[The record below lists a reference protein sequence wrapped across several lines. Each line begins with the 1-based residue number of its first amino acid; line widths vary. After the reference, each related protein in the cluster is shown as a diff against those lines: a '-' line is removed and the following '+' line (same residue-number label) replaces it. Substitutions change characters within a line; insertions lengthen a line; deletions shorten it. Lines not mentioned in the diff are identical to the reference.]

1 MVIVIAG
8 PTASGKSS
16 LALEVA
22 QRLNGEIISADSMQI
37 YREMDIGT
45 AKIAPCDMMNIPH
58 HMLDIVDPKDEFSVA
73 EYAKLAE
80 NKINEIE
87 ARNKTPII
95 CGGTGLYIESL
106 LYPFDY
112 GGTEKNEDFRNQLYE
127 EANRYGNRFLH
138 DKLKILSPESAEA
151 IHENNVKRI
160 IRAIEIATF
169 GQTMS
174 KNNGVRV
181 PRRKFLYFVLQL
193 NREVLYRRIHQRV
206 DEMIERGLQTEVENL
221 LSKNVNFS
229 MQSMQGIG
237 YKEWNPYFSGLQS
250 LQEVIATVKTN
261 TRHYAKRQE
270 TWFRREQSAIAL
282 NAERTTSQLAKNI
295 CYYYENEVKLK
306 Y

>member
-8 PTASGKSS
+8 PTASGKSN

-37 YREMDIGT
+37 YREMNIGT
-45 AKIAPCDMMNIPH
+45 AKIAPCDTMNIPH
-58 HMLDIVDPKDEFSVA
+58 HMIDIVDPKDEFSVA

-80 NKINEIE
+80 NTINEIE
-87 ARNKTPII
+87 SRNKTPII

-151 IHENNVKRI
+151 IHENNIKRMV
-160 IRAIEIATF
+160 RAIEIATF
-169 GQTMS
+169 GQTVI

-181 PRRKFLYFVLQL
+181 SKRKFLYFVMQI

-206 DEMIERGLQTEVENL
+206 DEMIERGLEAEVKNL
-221 LSKNVNFS
+221 LSNNVNFS

-270 TWFRREQSAIAL
+270 TWFRREQSAISL
-282 NAERTTSQLAKNI
+282 NAEKSTSQLAKNI

>member
-45 AKIAPCDMMNIPH
+45 AKIAPSDRMNIPH

-112 GGTEKNEDFRNQLYE
+112 GGTEKNEEFRNQLYE

-169 GQTMS
+169 GQTMIK
-174 KNNGVRV
+174 KNEDRV
-181 PRRKFLYFVLQL
+181 PKRKFLYFVLQL
-193 NREVLYRRIHQRV
+193 NREILYRRIHQRV
-206 DEMIERGLQTEVENL
+206 DEMIEQGLQTEVENL
-221 LSKNVNFS
+221 LSKDVNFS

-237 YKEWNPYFSGLQS
+237 YKEWNAYFSGLQS
-250 LQEVIATVKTN
+250 LREVIATIKTN

-270 TWFRREQSAIAL
+270 TWFRREQSAISL
-282 NAERTTSQLAKNI
+282 NAENATSQLAKKT
-295 CYYYENEVKLK
+295 CYYYENELKLK

>member
-45 AKIAPCDMMNIPH
+45 AKIAPSDRMNIPH

-87 ARNKTPII
+87 TRNKTAII

-127 EANRYGNRFLH
+127 EVNRYGNRFLH

-169 GQTMS
+169 GQTVS
-174 KNNGVRV
+174 KKNEDRV
-181 PRRKFLYFVLQL
+181 PKRKFLYFVLQL
-193 NREVLYRRIHQRV
+193 NREVLYHRIHERV
-206 DEMIERGLQTEVENL
+206 DEMIEQGLQTEVENL
-221 LSKNVNFS
+221 ISKDVNFS

-237 YKEWNPYFSGLQS
+237 YKEWKTYFSGLQS
-250 LQEVIATVKTN
+250 LREVIATVKTN

-270 TWFRREQSAIAL
+270 TWFRREQSAISL
-282 NAERTTSQLAKNI
+282 NAENATSQLAKKI
-295 CYYYENEVKLK
+295 CYYYENELKLK

>member
-45 AKIAPCDMMNIPH
+45 AKIAPSDRMNIPH

-112 GGTEKNEDFRNQLYE
+112 GGTEKNEEFRNQLYE

-174 KNNGVRV
+174 KKNGVRV
-181 PRRKFLYFVLQL
+181 PKRKFLYFVLQL

-206 DEMIERGLQTEVENL
+206 DEMIEQGLQTEVENL
-221 LSKNVNFS
+221 LSKDVNFS

-250 LQEVIATVKTN
+250 LREVIATVKTN

-270 TWFRREQSAIAL
+270 TWFRREQSAISL
-282 NAERTTSQLAKNI
+282 NAEKITSQLAKNI
-295 CYYYENEVKLK
+295 CYYYEN
-306 Y
+306 

>member
-45 AKIAPCDMMNIPH
+45 AKIAPSDRMNIPH

-112 GGTEKNEDFRNQLYE
+112 GGTEKNEEFRNQLYE
-127 EANRYGNRFLH
+127 EANLYGNRFLH

-174 KNNGVRV
+174 KKNGVRV
-181 PRRKFLYFVLQL
+181 PKRKFLYFVLQL

-206 DEMIERGLQTEVENL
+206 DEMIEQGLQTEVENL
-221 LSKNVNFS
+221 LSKDVNFS

-250 LQEVIATVKTN
+250 LREVIATVKTN

-270 TWFRREQSAIAL
+270 TWFRREQSAISL
-282 NAERTTSQLAKNI
+282 NAEKITSQLAKNI
-295 CYYYENEVKLK
+295 CYYYENELKLK

>member
-45 AKIAPCDMMNIPH
+45 AKIAPCDRMNIPH

-73 EYAKLAE
+73 AYAKLAE

-87 ARNKTPII
+87 ARNKTAII

-112 GGTEKNEDFRNQLYE
+112 GGTEKNEEFRNQLYE
-127 EANRYGNRFLH
+127 EAKRYGNRFLH
-138 DKLKILSPESAEA
+138 DKLKILSPESAET

-169 GQTMS
+169 GQTVIKKS
-174 KNNGVRV
+174 GVRV
-181 PRRKFLYFVLQL
+181 PKRKFLYFVLQL
-193 NREVLYRRIHQRV
+193 NREVLYRRIHLRV
-206 DEMIERGLQTEVENL
+206 DKMIEQGLQTEVENL
-221 LSKNVNFS
+221 ISKDVNFS

-250 LQEVIATVKTN
+250 LREVIASVKTN

-270 TWFRREQSAIAL
+270 TWFRREQSAISL
-282 NAERTTSQLAKNI
+282 NAEKTTSQLAKNI
-295 CYYYENEVKLK
+295 CYYYENELKLK

>member
-45 AKIAPCDMMNIPH
+45 AKIAPSDRMNIPH

-106 LYPFDY
+106 LYPFNY
-112 GGTEKNEDFRNQLYE
+112 GGTEKNEEFRNQLYE

-138 DKLKILSPESAEA
+138 DKLKILSPKSAEA

-169 GQTMS
+169 GQTMIK
-174 KNNGVRV
+174 KNEDRV
-181 PRRKFLYFVLQL
+181 PKRKFLYFVLQL

-206 DEMIERGLQTEVENL
+206 DEMIEQGLQTEVENL
-221 LSKNVNFS
+221 LSKDVNFS

-237 YKEWNPYFSGLQS
+237 YKEWNAYFSGLQS
-250 LQEVIATVKTN
+250 LREVIATIKTN

-270 TWFRREQSAIAL
+270 TWFRREQSAISL
-282 NAERTTSQLAKNI
+282 NAENATSQLAKKT
-295 CYYYENEVKLK
+295 CYYYENELKLK

>member
-45 AKIAPCDMMNIPH
+45 AKIAPCDRMNIPH

-73 EYAKLAE
+73 AYAKLAE

-87 ARNKTPII
+87 ARNKTAII

-112 GGTEKNEDFRNQLYE
+112 GGTEKNEEFRNQLYE

-138 DKLKILSPESAEA
+138 DKLKILSPESAET

-169 GQTMS
+169 GQTVIKKS
-174 KNNGVRV
+174 GVRV
-181 PRRKFLYFVLQL
+181 PKRKFLYFVLQL
-193 NREVLYRRIHQRV
+193 NREVLYRRIHLRV
-206 DEMIERGLQTEVENL
+206 DKMIEQGLQTEVENL
-221 LSKNVNFS
+221 ISKDVNFS

-250 LQEVIATVKTN
+250 LREVIASVKTN

-270 TWFRREQSAIAL
+270 TWFRREQSAISL
-282 NAERTTSQLAKNI
+282 NAEKTTSQLAKNI
-295 CYYYENEVKLK
+295 CYYYENELKLK

>member
-45 AKIAPCDMMNIPH
+45 AKIAPSDRLNIPH

-112 GGTEKNEDFRNQLYE
+112 GGTEKNEEFRNQLYE

-138 DKLKILSPESAEA
+138 DKLKILSPKSAEA

-169 GQTMS
+169 GQTMIK
-174 KNNGVRV
+174 KNEDRV
-181 PRRKFLYFVLQL
+181 PKRKFLYFVLQL

-206 DEMIERGLQTEVENL
+206 DEMIEQGLQTEVENL
-221 LSKNVNFS
+221 LSKDVNFS

-237 YKEWNPYFSGLQS
+237 YKEWNAYFSGLQS
-250 LQEVIATVKTN
+250 LREVIATIKTN

-270 TWFRREQSAIAL
+270 TWFRREQSAISL
-282 NAERTTSQLAKNI
+282 NAENATSQLAKKT
-295 CYYYENEVKLK
+295 CYYYENELKLK